1 MKTTNNQDEINAL
14 LHALP
19 KKYRSDIIPATQKE
33 LEAFK
38 ECAIAF
44 GVNKT
49 IIDELLDLYTVANNF
64 KYEVILG
71 FHSCTDDIIFEWWE
85 DGELWLG
92 QNDCNTLRWVNG
104 KFYLGD
110 ASNISYT
117 KNYEYPSLL
126 ALIKG
131 CIDEIN
137 ELNY

>member
-1 MKTTNNQDEINAL
+1 MKTTNNLDKIKAL

-19 KKYRSDIIPATQKE
+19 EKHRSALIPATQKE

-38 ECAIAF
+38 YRAIAL

-49 IIDELLDLYTVANNF
+49 IIDELLDLCTVANNF
-64 KYEVILG
+64 RYEVVLE
-71 FHSCTDDIIFEWWE
+71 FHSCTDESIFEWWE

-92 QNDCNTLRWVNG
+92 QNDCNTLRWVHG
-104 KFYLGD
+104 KFCLGG

-117 KNYEYPSLL
+117 KNHEYPSLL

-131 CIDEIN
+131 CINEIN

>member
-1 MKTTNNQDEINAL
+1 MRTTNAKNEIKAL

-19 KKYRSDIIPATQKE
+19 EKNRSNTIPATQKE
-33 LEAFK
+33 LEIFK
-38 ECAIAF
+38 HKATFF
-44 GVNKT
+44 GVNK
-49 IIDELLDLYTVANNF
+49 IIIEELVNLYIVANNF

-104 KFYLGD
+104 KFCLGD

>member
-1 MKTTNNQDEINAL
+1 MNL
-14 LHALP
+14 
-19 KKYRSDIIPATQKE
+19 Y
-33 LEAFK
+33 
-38 ECAIAF
+38 IA
-44 GVNKT
+44 
-49 IIDELLDLYTVANNF
+49 ANNF

-85 DGELWLG
+85 DSELWLG

-104 KFYLGD
+104 KFCLGD